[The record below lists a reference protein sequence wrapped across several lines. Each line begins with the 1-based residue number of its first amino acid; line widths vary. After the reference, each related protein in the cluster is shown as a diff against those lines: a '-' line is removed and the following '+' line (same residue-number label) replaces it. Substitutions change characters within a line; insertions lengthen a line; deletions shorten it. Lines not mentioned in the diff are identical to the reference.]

1 MHVMKLLL
9 SLAGFIIF
17 LFIAHLSEAQEIFS
31 PASRA
36 QSLAGASATLK
47 DAWSVFGNQAGLA
60 AIKRPVMGGTFQN
73 RFLVKELSTSAG
85 LFILPVQSSVFALSL
100 YQFGKTAFRQ
110 EKLGIAY
117 ARSLNPHFHAGL
129 QFNYYRYFMAEENKT
144 LGTYGI
150 ELGFQYH
157 LKKKVLLGFHV
168 LNPYKTAIKT
178 FSGEYNYPMRYTLGS
193 WFQLSGS
200 FGFVTELEKQLSYPL
215 IVKTGFEYDI
225 RNKLMLRT
233 GFAAKPFQL
242 TAGMGFEVKH
252 LKIDWAVAYNQ
263 YLGNSPSA
271 SFQYQ
276 F

>member
-1 MHVMKLLL
+1 MKLLPAL
-9 SLAGFIIF
+9 TCFIIV
-17 LFIAHLSEAQEIFS
+17 LFIVHLSEAQEVFT
-31 PASRA
+31 PASRS
-36 QSLAGASATLK
+36 QSLAGASATLE
-47 DAWSVFGNQAGLA
+47 DSWSVFGNQAGLA
-60 AIKRPVMGGTFQN
+60 GIQRPVMGGTFQN

-117 ARSLNPHFHAGL
+117 ARSLNPRLQVGM

-144 LGTYGI
+144 VGTYGI
-150 ELGFQYH
+150 ELGCQYH
-157 LKKKVLLGFHV
+157 LKKKTILGFHV

-178 FSGEYNYPMRYTLGS
+178 YSGEYNYPVRYTLGS
-193 WFQLSGS
+193 WFQLSNS
-200 FGFVTELEKQLSYPL
+200 FGFVTELEKQWSFPL

-225 RNKLMLRT
+225 LDKLMLRT
-233 GFAAKPFQL
+233 GFSAKPYQL

-252 LKIDWAVAYNQ
+252 LKIDLAVAYNQ

>member
-1 MHVMKLLL
+1 MKWLPAF
-9 SLAGFIIF
+9 AGFIIL
-17 LFIAHLSEAQEIFS
+17 LFIVHFSEAQEVFT
-31 PASRA
+31 PASRSQA
-36 QSLAGASATLK
+36 LAGASATLQ
-47 DAWSVFGNQAGLA
+47 DSWSVFGNQAGLA
-60 AIKRPVMGGTFQN
+60 GIKRPIVGGTFQN

-85 LFILPVQSSVFALSL
+85 LFILPVQSSVFSLSL

-110 EKLGIAY
+110 EKLGLAY
-117 ARSLNPHFHAGL
+117 ARSLNPRFQAGM
-129 QFNYYRYFMAEENKT
+129 QFNYYRYFIAEENKT
-144 LGTYGI
+144 VGTYGL

-157 LKKKVLLGFHV
+157 LKKTILLGFHA

-178 FSGEYNYPMRYTLGS
+178 YSGEYNYPMRYSLGS
-193 WFQLSGS
+193 WFQLSNS
-200 FGFVTELEKQLSYPL
+200 FGFVTELEKQSSYPL

-225 RNKLMLRT
+225 RNKLMLRS
-233 GFAAKPFQL
+233 GFSARPFQL

-252 LKIDWAVAYNQ
+252 LKIDLAVAYNQ